1 MSRLGINT
9 GINPNDGQG
18 DTLRSAM
25 GKVNSNFLEIY
36 QTIGDGFTLVSYANT
51 AGISTLSENLTGNPT
66 IEVSGLSNTGITTT
80 EHIEVRNITSTGIIT
95 AVQFVGDGSQLT
107 DVTATNPGIEVLDEN
122 VRRGV
127 AQEINFGNG
136 LSCSLPDGVGR
147 VTVALT
153 TTIVVGGG
161 GTGVGALE
169 FRTQDTTLGN
179 YQILNFGDN
188 LRGVVDTVS
197 GVVTVTTAP
206 GGLNISGVVTATSF
220 AGDGSNLTGLFS
232 GDYADLSNKPT
243 IPSDTGDLTNGV
255 GFVTSGIVVGYAT
268 EGYVD
273 NLVSISTFSGDYND
287 LTNRPTIPSDTGDLT
302 NSVGFVTTGNLTGYV
317 TTGTLS
323 GTLSTYA
330 TVETLTG
337 IRLTNLSDVNAG
349 APSTGQVLKWSGSEW
364 QASSDLTAAGAGIGL
379 SDLSVTLNTP
389 GSISTLS
396 YNNVTGV
403 FEFSP
408 ADLTGYAT
416 TESIVGFVTSGII
429 VGYATEGYVD
439 NLVSISTFSGDYN
452 DLTNRPTIPVDTG
465 DLTNNIGFVT
475 AGVVIGYAT
484 EGYVNNQGF
493 VTSGIIVGYATEGYV
508 NNLVSISTF
517 SGDYNDLTNKPTIP
531 SDTGDLTNSVGFV
544 TAGYVGMQTFVG
556 AATTITTTQISNW
569 DTAYSWG
576 NHSTQGYLT
585 NVNIT
590 AGANID
596 VVETSEGNFIITSTS
611 VGGGSTSPGYWEKTD
626 AGINTVSNVGVGT
639 TNPIVALQVER
650 YGTSTGIGTFTASV
664 GVSEDVDTFDMGQY
678 DFKTLEYTLHV
689 GYGTYVQAQKVLVM
703 HNNTFAFAQ
712 EYGVMYEPSP
722 VVSVGATITAGIC
735 KLQLTPESGISGTV
749 SYTFVRGAL
758 L

>member
-9 GINPNDGQG
+9 GNSANDGQG

-25 GKVNSNFLEIY
+25 GKINSNFIEIY
-36 QTIGDGFTLVSYANT
+36 ETIGDGFTLESYVDT
-51 AGISTLSENLTGNPT
+51 AGISTVSENLTGSP
-66 IEVSGLSNTGITTT
+66 IVEVSGLSNTGITTT

-169 FRTQDTTLGN
+169 FRTQNVTLGN

-188 LRGVVDTVS
+188 LRGVVDAVS

-232 GDYADLSNKPT
+232 GDYADLTNKPT

-330 TVETLTG
+330 TTETLTS
-337 IRLTNLSDVNAG
+337 IQLTNLSDVNAG

-379 SDLSVTLNTP
+379 SDLSVTINP
-389 GSISTLS
+389 PGSAGSISTLT

-403 FEFSP
+403 FEFTSV
-408 ADLTGYAT
+408 DLTGYAT

-475 AGVVIGYAT
+475 

-517 SGDYNDLTNKPTIP
+517 SGDYNDLTNRPTIP

-576 NHSTQGYLT
+576 NHASQGYLT
-585 NVNIT
+585 NVNIS
-590 AGANID
+590 AGSNID
-596 VVETSEGNFIITSTS
+596 VVETSEGNFIITATSSGS
-611 VGGGSTSPGYWEKTD
+611 VGSAGTWAVNA
-626 AGINTVSNVGVGT
+626 AGIHTSKNV
-639 TNPIVALQVER
+639 
-650 YGTSTGIGTFTASV
+650 GIGTELSTDALTVVGDGNFSGVVTATRFESSSAGTPTIDSPNNLNINAVTVAISTDLTVGGDAYV
-664 GVSEDVDTFDMGQY
+664 GVDTSSGLILTSPNGTQYRLVVDNSGNLST
-678 DFKTLEYTLHV
+678 
-689 GYGTYVQAQKVLVM
+689 VLV
-703 HNNTFAFAQ
+703 
-712 EYGVMYEPSP
+712 P
-722 VVSVGATITAGIC
+722 
-735 KLQLTPESGISGTV
+735 
-749 SYTFVRGAL
+749 
-758 L
+758 

>member
-51 AGISTLSENLTGNPT
+51 AGISTLSENLTGNPI

-169 FRTQDTTLGN
+169 FRTQNSTLGN

-188 LRGVVDTVS
+188 LRGVVDAVS

-287 LTNRPTIPSDTGDLT
+287 LTNQPTIPSDTGDLT

-337 IRLTNLSDVNAG
+337 IQLTNLSDVNAG

-389 GSISTLS
+389 GV
-396 YNNVTGV
+396 Y
-403 FEFSP
+403 
-408 ADLTGYAT
+408 
-416 TESIVGFVTSGII
+416 
-429 VGYATEGYVD
+429 
-439 NLVSISTFSGDYN
+439 
-452 DLTNRPTIPVDTG
+452 
-465 DLTNNIGFVT
+465 
-475 AGVVIGYAT
+475 
-484 EGYVNNQGF
+484 Q
-493 VTSGIIVGYATEGYV
+493 
-508 NNLVSISTF
+508 
-517 SGDYNDLTNKPTIP
+517 
-531 SDTGDLTNSVGFV
+531 
-544 TAGYVGMQTFVG
+544 
-556 AATTITTTQISNW
+556 
-569 DTAYSWG
+569 
-576 NHSTQGYLT
+576 H
-585 NVNIT
+585 
-590 AGANID
+590 
-596 VVETSEGNFIITSTS
+596 
-611 VGGGSTSPGYWEKTD
+611 
-626 AGINTVSNVGVGT
+626 
-639 TNPIVALQVER
+639 
-650 YGTSTGIGTFTASV
+650 
-664 GVSEDVDTFDMGQY
+664 
-678 DFKTLEYTLHV
+678 
-689 GYGTYVQAQKVLVM
+689 
-703 HNNTFAFAQ
+703 
-712 EYGVMYEPSP
+712 
-722 VVSVGATITAGIC
+722 
-735 KLQLTPESGISGTV
+735 
-749 SYTFVRGAL
+749 
-758 L
+758 